1 MAELQK
7 LQFNNRTILTA
18 NRDSFVAFL
27 PEEKPPFPSDMD
39 FIYLANNF
47 DGSQIPNVI
56 TTSDMGPYLKS
67 GTITKNGSGSSCY
80 LSSSKANADDLYISL
95 TSTRLN
101 AMKATSGTY
110 TFFFRVINTSSGIG
124 GILVWRNNDD
134 GNYIYMIRS
143 NGSQFQIHF
152 TSGTDLGTTNFSI
165 ATDNV
170 YKVSVSGNNYLAKNL
185 TSGYTWTTVN
195 SSTKAM
201 GTRMHTFFAGAGSE
215 TALDRFYA
223 CAGIARATTD
233 AEDEQIKAYLMSQGV

>member
-1 MAELQK
+1 MADLYK
-7 LQFNNRTILTA
+7 LQFNGRTILTPSK
-18 NRDSFVAFL
+18 DSFVAFVVQ
-27 PEEKPPFPSDMD
+27 PPYPSDMD

-47 DGSQIPNVI
+47 DGSKIPNLI

-80 LSSSKANADDLYISL
+80 LYSSKSSSDNLHIDL

-101 AMKATSGTY
+101 AMKAASGTY
-110 TFFFRVINTSSGIG
+110 TFFFRVINTTSGIG
-124 GILVWRNNDD
+124 GIFTWRNNDS
-134 GNYIYMIRS
+134 NYIYMIRS
-143 NGSQFQIHF
+143 NGNQFQIHF

-185 TSGYTWTTVN
+185 TSGYTWTATN

-201 GTRMHTFFAGAGSE
+201 GTRMFSFWAGDGTE
-215 TALDRFYA
+215 TSLDRFYA

-233 AEDEQIKAYLMSQGV
+233 DEDQKIKQFLLSQGV

>member
-1 MAELQK
+1 MLKYNGSILK
-7 LQFNNRTILTA
+7 LPSKAIVDYDT
-18 NRDSFVAFL
+18 
-27 PEEKPPFPSDMD
+27 PPVPPAPSYPSDMD

-80 LSSSKANADDLYISL
+80 LSSSKANADDLYINL

-101 AMKATSGTY
+101 AMKANSGTY
-110 TFFFRVINTSSGIG
+110 TFFFRVMNTTSGLG
-124 GILVWRNNDD
+124 GIFTWRNQDN
-134 GNYIYMIRS
+134 NYIYMIQS

-152 TSGTDLGTTNFSI
+152 SSGTDLGTTNFSI

-185 TSGYTWTTVN
+185 TSGYTWTTTN
-195 SSTKAM
+195 TTAKAM
-201 GTRMHTFFAGAGSE
+201 GTRMHTFQAGASNE

-223 CAGIARATTD
+223 SAGIARATTVE
-233 AEDEQIKAYLMSQGV
+233 EDELIKAYLMSQGQ

>member
-1 MAELQK
+1 MLK
-7 LQFNNRTILTA
+7 YNGSILKVNNGQ
-18 NRDSFVAFL
+18 SFIGSVTLAPL
-27 PEEKPPFPSDMD
+27 YPSDMD

-67 GTITKNGSGSSCY
+67 GTIIKNGSGSSCY
-80 LSSSKANADDLYISL
+80 LSSSKSASDDLYINL

-101 AMKATSGTY
+101 AMKAATGTY
-110 TFFFRVINTSSGIG
+110 TFFFRVINTTSGVG
-124 GILVWRNNDD
+124 GIFVWRNNDD
-134 GNYIYMIRS
+134 SNYIYMIRS
-143 NGSQFQIHF
+143 NGNQFQIHF
-152 TSGTDLGTTNFSI
+152 TSGTDLGTTNFSL

-185 TSGYTWTTVN
+185 TSGHTWTTTN

-201 GTRMHTFFAGAGSE
+201 GTRMHTFYAGSGSE
-215 TALDRFYA
+215 TSLDRFYA

-233 AEDEQIKAYLMSQGV
+233 AEDELIKTYLLSQGT

>member
-1 MAELQK
+1 MLK
-7 LQFNNRTILTA
+7 YNGSILKVNNGQSVIGSVTFSPLY
-18 NRDSFVAFL
+18 
-27 PEEKPPFPSDMD
+27 PEDMD

-56 TTSDMGPYLKS
+56 TTSDMGPYLKA

-80 LSSSKANADDLYISL
+80 LSSSNSDSDDLYINL

-101 AMKATSGTY
+101 AMKAASGTY
-110 TFFFRVINTSSGIG
+110 TFFFRVINTTSGLG
-124 GILVWRNNDD
+124 GIFTWRNGDN
-134 GNYIYMIRS
+134 NYIYMIRS

-152 TSGTDLGTTNFSI
+152 SSGTDLGTTNFSI

-185 TSGYTWTTVN
+185 TSGYTWTTTN

-201 GTRMHTFFAGAGSE
+201 GTRMHTFQAGASNE
-215 TALDRFYA
+215 TSLDRMYGL
-223 CAGIARATTD
+223 AGIARATTD
-233 AEDEQIKAYLMSQGV
+233 EEDIQIKNYLMSQGV